1 MVALWTSFCEK
12 ARQVKAH
19 EKSPIS
25 VAALT
30 GQRDP
35 DHQEKALVTL
45 YQAESRK
52 GKEKMKPIRDLTD
65 EQVEQQIAELRESE
79 YEKRGRELAA
89 AGVTLESLY
98 SDKEPEEPEN
108 SDW

>member
-1 MVALWTSFCEK
+1 
-12 ARQVKAH
+12 
-19 EKSPIS
+19 
-25 VAALT
+25 
-30 GQRDP
+30 
-35 DHQEKALVTL
+35 
-45 YQAESRK
+45 
-52 GKEKMKPIRDLTD
+52 MKPIRDLTD